1 MSNTTEER
9 KVRFDSVVR
18 VSDDLRSILS
28 WSLEVAQPHETSKDP
43 IMVDAPTFNLCTP
56 CSGLCRFVPAESQFR
71 MKKLTKV
78 LCDACEVDSQGGKCH
93 WL

>member
-1 MSNTTEER
+1 VSNTTEER

-43 IMVDAPTFNLCTP
+43 FMVDAPTFNLCTP
-56 CSGLCRFVPAESQFR
+56 CSGLC
-71 MKKLTKV
+71 
-78 LCDACEVDSQGGKCH
+78 CDLVCTCRVSVSDEEVDQDIM
-93 WL
+93 